1 MRVAVVGYGIE
12 GRSSCHYWQTL
23 GHDVTVH
30 DVNTGLE
37 LPIGVDSVLGEHY
50 LQGLD
55 GYDLVVRT
63 PALMPDKLITTTRV
77 TTATNEFFRVCPV
90 PIIGV
95 TGTKGKGTTASL
107 IASILRS
114 AGRTVHLG
122 GNIGTPMLDLLPG
135 MKSDDLVVLELSS
148 FQLID
153 LEWSPHVAIHLMMA
167 EDHLDTHHDF
177 AEYQTA
183 KANIFAHQTPADV
196 AVYVATD
203 QQANA
208 NAQKSPAKT
217 RYQVSID
224 STVEADCFVRHDQIM
239 FHDAAIMSTD
249 EIPLLGR
256 FNQENVCS
264 AVAGAWT
271 YVQDPATIAR
281 GIKVFTGLPHR
292 MQLVT
297 NIDGVDY
304 VDDAIA
310 VNPEASVTSLASFE
324 RPTQIIVGGKDK
336 KFDYDD
342 YARRLANAHPKAIIV
357 LGEIADRLITGLNKV
372 GFESA
377 IKVSSMAEAV
387 SRAHT
392 QARAGEVVLLAP
404 GTSSFDMYK
413 SFADK
418 GEQFQ
423 RAVMK
428 LNEAKS

>member
-12 GRSSCHYWQTL
+12 GKSSCHYWQAL
-23 GHDVTVH
+23 GHDMTVH
-30 DVNTGLE
+30 DAKTDLE
-37 LPIGVDSVLGEHY
+37 LPTGVHSVLGEHY
-50 LQGLD
+50 LQRLD
-55 GYDLVVRT
+55 DYDLVVRT
-63 PALMPDKLITTTRV
+63 PALMPDKLATITPI

-122 GNIGTPMLDLLPG
+122 GNIGTPMLDLLPDI
-135 MKSDDLVVLELSS
+135 KPDDLVVLELSS

-153 LEWSPHVAIHLMMA
+153 LKWSPHVAIHLMMA
-167 EDHLDTHHDF
+167 EDHLDTHYDF
-177 AEYQTA
+177 VEYQTA

-196 AVYVATD
+196 AVYVATN

-208 NAQKSPAKT
+208 NVQKSPAKT
-217 RYQVSID
+217 RYRVSID
-224 STVEADCFVRHDQIM
+224 STVEADCFVRNDQIM
-239 FHDAAIMSTD
+239 FHDTAIMPID

-264 AVAGAWT
+264 AVAGAWA
-271 YVQDPATIAR
+271 YVQDPVTIAR
-281 GIKVFTGLPHR
+281 GIKAFTGLPHR
-292 MQLVT
+292 MQLVA

-324 RPTQIIVGGKDK
+324 RPTQIIIGGKDK

-342 YARRLANAHPKAIIV
+342 YAQRLADVHPKAIIV
-357 LGEIADRLITGLNKV
+357 LGEIADRLIVGLDKA
-372 GFESA
+372 GFESVTKA
-377 IKVSSMAEAV
+377 GNMAEAV
-387 SRAHT
+387 NYAHA

-423 RAVMK
+423 QAVAK
-428 LNEAKS
+428 LKEVKS